1 MSKMYV
7 KDPNGKYR
15 LVDKETQTG
24 TKKVETNNNIN
35 KQPEGT
41 PEAKVWVREIMEG
54 ALYEHTNKE
63 KIDQVIDNALYA
75 MRETQQRIRTELMT
89 EA

>member
-1 MSKMYV
+1 MANDIVADLLNTVDV
-7 KDPNGKYR
+7 KISANSR
-15 LVDKETQTG
+15 SFNVD
-24 TKKVETNNNIN
+24 VH
-35 KQPEGT
+35 
-41 PEAKVWVREIMEG
+41 V
-54 ALYEHTNKE
+54 YEHTNKE